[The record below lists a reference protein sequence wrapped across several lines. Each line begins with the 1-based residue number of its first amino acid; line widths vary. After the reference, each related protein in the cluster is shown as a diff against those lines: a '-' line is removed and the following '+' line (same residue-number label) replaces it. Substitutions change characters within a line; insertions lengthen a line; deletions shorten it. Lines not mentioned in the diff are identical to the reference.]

1 MAFFSPDA
9 RSLSYRSVKKKEQ
22 TYMPYRDC
30 LERRQIDLCLSSQ
43 EAPHL
48 ALGAALGSEARGEYL
63 LGDDLVALH
72 LVVGHFQK
80 RIGI

>member
-1 MAFFSPDA
+1 
-9 RSLSYRSVKKKEQ
+9 LSYRSVKKKEQ

-43 EAPHL
+43 EAPYF

-63 LGDDLVALH
+63 LGDDLVAMH
-72 LVVGHFQK
+72 LVIGHFQK
-80 RIGI
+80 SVAI

>member
-9 RSLSYRSVKKKEQ
+9 RSLSYRRVKKKHQ

-30 LERRQIDLCLSSQ
+30 LERRQIDLCLGCQ

-48 ALGAALGSEARGEYL
+48 ALGAALGPKARGENL

-80 RIGI
+80 TIAI